1 VRQVVLTVGT
11 ADEIGS
17 VMTRQNGPVQRWPS
31 PMKRVNEPNGFA
43 ALGTIVGVEA
53 GPRFGRRTE
62 CERVE

>member
-1 VRQVVLTVGT
+1 VRQVVLAVGT

-43 ALGTIVGVEA
+43 ALGTIVE
-53 GPRFGRRTE
+53 
-62 CERVE
+62 